1 MDATLLLGLYRQMAL
16 CRRFEEAAAKAYS
29 QGKVSGFLHLYVGQE
44 AVAVGATSAAEPTD
58 YVVATYRE
66 HAHYLARTGDARGA
80 MAELFGKASGCSGG
94 RGGSM
99 HLFDA
104 AHRMLGGW
112 AIVGGHVPIAAGV
125 AFASKYRDEKD
136 VTLCFFGDGTANMGA
151 FHEGL
156 ALAGLWKL
164 PVVFICENNQYA
176 MGTPLY
182 RTLSVEDVAVRARG
196 YPMESEIVNG
206 DDVLEVREAVREAM
220 VEEMERDPSI
230 FLMGEEVGHYNGAYK
245 VSEGMLARF
254 GEKRVIDTPI
264 AETGFAGVGIGAAM
278 VGLRPIIEFMTWN
291 FSLVAADQ
299 LINNA
304 AKLRYM
310 SNGQFTLPIV
320 FRGPGGAAH
329 ALAAQHSQALESL
342 YAHVPG
348 LKVVMP
354 ATPADAK
361 GLLKA
366 AIRDDDPVVFIE
378 SEVMYALKGE
388 VPAGEHLV
396 PLGVADVKRRGRDVT
411 IVTWAKM
418 LHTSLK
424 AAEELAQAGIEAEVV
439 DLRTIRPLDTEAIF
453 ASVRRTGRCL
463 VVQEGWPFAGV
474 ASEIIT
480 LVVREAFDDL
490 DAPPERVTSLDVP
503 MPYATNLEALV
514 LPSPDRVVAAVRRLL
529 GREQSPARPAA
540 AGGAR

>member
-44 AVAVGATSAAEPTD
+44 AVAVGAISAAEPTD

-80 MAELFGKASGCSGG
+80 VAELFGKASGCSGG

-182 RTLSVEDVAVRARG
+182 RTLSVPDVAVRARG

-206 DDVLEVREAVREAM
+206 DDVLEMRDAVRRAVERARKDSLPFFIEAKTYRFRGHS
-220 VEEMERDPSI
+220 VADPAKYRTREEGQKWMERDPI
-230 FLMGEEVGHYNGAYK
+230 
-245 VSEGMLARF
+245 
-254 GEKRVIDTPI
+254 
-264 AETGFAGVGIGAAM
+264 
-278 VGLRPIIEFMTWN
+278 
-291 FSLVAADQ
+291 
-299 LINNA
+299 
-304 AKLRYM
+304 
-310 SNGQFTLPIV
+310 
-320 FRGPGGAAH
+320 
-329 ALAAQHSQALESL
+329 
-342 YAHVPG
+342 
-348 LKVVMP
+348 
-354 ATPADAK
+354 
-361 GLLKA
+361 
-366 AIRDDDPVVFIE
+366 
-378 SEVMYALKGE
+378 
-388 VPAGEHLV
+388 
-396 PLGVADVKRRGRDVT
+396 
-411 IVTWAKM
+411 
-418 LHTSLK
+418 
-424 AAEELAQAGIEAEVV
+424 
-439 DLRTIRPLDTEAIF
+439 
-453 ASVRRTGRCL
+453 
-463 VVQEGWPFAGV
+463 
-474 ASEIIT
+474 
-480 LVVREAFDDL
+480 
-490 DAPPERVTSLDVP
+490 
-503 MPYATNLEALV
+503 
-514 LPSPDRVVAAVRRLL
+514 RLL
-529 GREQSPARPAA
+529 GERIQKLGIANEEQLRAIDDETKAQVQDA
-540 AGGAR
+540 VEF